1 MQQRMGKLFSCIN
14 RMILKIDRLPLWWL
28 FFLLLP
34 AVFAPL
40 LILGEG
46 SIFVIH
52 DQLDEYMMN
61 TVLTARHLGE
71 GLETLPEMM
80 GGVNASGLQPA
91 AVLFV
96 PLYRI
101 LPEFWA
107 FLVQYAVVFAAG
119 FLGMYFCVKE
129 LTGSSILSLAA
140 AGCFCMLPIYPVYG
154 LSQMGIPLVLYA
166 FLCLQNKKKI
176 GLSIGLLIFYGLTSH
191 LVYTGYVVLSLWA
204 LALVYCA
211 WQKKLHKWIVIGFLA
226 LLGVYVVVNYRL
238 FLELFLG
245 QAAYVSHREET
256 LNGAMAFWSTVKD
269 VFVNSASHSPS
280 LHKYLIV
287 PIVLLLVAEGIF
299 FQKLSKAEQRN
310 FFMALGGLLLL
321 AGIALFY
328 GLYNSEAV
336 TNWKNSLSG
345 FLRYFQMERYY
356 WLYPAGWYLE
366 FACVFGIWW
375 RAGLAENSKKILHWP
390 CVKAIVLVF
399 LLWPTLQT
407 ILYQSIFYTNVNQIN
422 NGSGVTGYVSWEN
435 YYSED
440 LMTELEN
447 VIGREMSTYRIAHL
461 GMSPC
466 PSLMHG
472 FYTVDGYS
480 NNYSL
485 EYKHQF
491 RKVIAKEL
499 DKAEESKVYFDTW
512 GNRCYLF
519 NSITG
524 SSYML
529 PKGNDIRYEGLE
541 FDMQA
546 LGELGCEYIFS
557 AAEIAD
563 AAELGLEFLGYY
575 ETGESYWGIWLYEL
589 KN

>member
-1 MQQRMGKLFSCIN
+1 MQQRIGKLFSCIN
-14 RMILKIDRLPLWWL
+14 RMILKVDRLPLWWL
-28 FFLLLP
+28 FFLLFA
-34 AVFAPL
+34 AVFAPF

-46 SIFVIH
+46 SIFEIH

-71 GLETLPEMM
+71 GMETLPEMM

-107 FLVQYAVVFAAG
+107 FLIQYAVVFAAG

-129 LTGSSILSLAA
+129 LTGSSVLSLAT

-166 FLCLQNKKKI
+166 FLCLQQKKKI
-176 GLSIGLLIFYGLTSH
+176 GLGIGLVIFYGLTSH

-204 LALVYCA
+204 LVLVYNV
-211 WQKKLHKWIVIGFLA
+211 WRKKANKWMVTGFLS
-226 LLGVYVVVNYRL
+226 LLGVYVIENYRL
-238 FLELFLG
+238 FLELLLG
-245 QAAYVSHREET
+245 QAAYVSHRAET
-256 LNGAMAFWSTVKD
+256 LNGATAVWSTVKD
-269 VFVNSASHSPS
+269 VFVNSASHAPS
-280 LHKYLIV
+280 LHKYLII
-287 PIVLLLVAEGIF
+287 PIVLLLVAEGILF
-299 FQKLSKAEQRN
+299 KKLPKAEQRN
-310 FFMALGGLLLL
+310 FVLCLGGLLLL

-328 GLYNSEAV
+328 GFYNSETV
-336 TNWKNSLSG
+336 TNWKNNRDG

-375 RAGLAENSKKILHWP
+375 RAGLAEGSKKILNLP
-390 CVKAIVLVF
+390 CVKAVLLVL

-407 ILYQSIFYTNVNQIN
+407 ILYHSTFYTNVNQIN
-422 NGSGVTGYVSWEN
+422 NGSGITGYVSWEN
-435 YYSED
+435 YYSEE
-440 LMTELEN
+440 LMTELEK
-447 VIGREMSTYRIAHL
+447 VIGRDMSTYRIAHL
-461 GMSPC
+461 GMSPS

-480 NNYSL
+480 NNYPL

-519 NSITG
+519 NSVTG
-524 SSYML
+524 SSYMT
-529 PKGNDIRYEGLE
+529 PKGSDIRYEGLE

-546 LGELGCEYIFS
+546 LRELDCEYIFS
-557 AAEIAD
+557 AAEIVD
-563 AAELGLEFLGYY
+563 AENMGLRSLGYY
-575 ETGESYWGIWLYEL
+575 ETEESYWGIWLYQL